1 MKSIQN
7 TQLRWVRDNLF
18 SSIGSTIL
26 TLITGYMVITA
37 YRGTVGFIFSPMRQW
52 PAITY
57 NMQLYMI
64 FNYMEE
70 ESWRAWASVGIA
82 LILAGITLGY
92 WNKGEKK
99 SFNKIV
105 VDLFKTFSTL
115 SVLVLLSPSETEIMN
130 NDGSREMV
138 QVISSNQR
146 MNFLIPIA
154 VVTLLSFLLSRFSLT
169 RAFNK
174 TKVFL
179 FYLSFP
185 VALGWIIKVP
195 TITFDT
201 AGERIEPD
209 LFLPVATTT
218 TIPWTILYVVL
229 WVSFFVGQFLQK
241 KEIKSL
247 KRTIPLSWL
256 VLPLYLFSWLY
267 KKPVIELDK
276 VLMNDIPG
284 VLIFSVIG
292 FLIIQYITDER
303 FSKYR
308 NYLAIGFFVTTAA
321 ILFLRIPFLFKV
333 LTFSVVLLL
342 LVAPAIANTKEG
354 KRQLLIVWL
363 VVIAVLAF
371 LLRGSG
377 SPTGIITPT
386 GSFLGGFS
394 LTWVLAIFGTY
405 VSFPFGVLLALGRTS
420 SLPMIRIICT
430 GIIEIVRSVPY
441 ITWLFFAS
449 VMLTVFMPEG
459 IEFNLIIRV
468 LIVTAF
474 FSGAY
479 FAENIRGGLQSISK
493 GQYDAANAIGMN
505 PFQRIFLIILP
516 QALRAVVPTL
526 VGSVITAFKDSSL
539 VAIIGLF
546 DTLRIATAVVP
557 TQSNPVNFVGT
568 QLDNLL
574 FIALFY
580 WIFCFSFSRRT
591 MKIEKKLG
599 LGER

>member
-185 VALGWIIKVP
+185 VALGWVIKVP

>member
-70 ESWRAWASVGIA
+70 ESWRAWASVGVA

-99 SFNKIV
+99 SFNQIV
-105 VDLFKTFSTL
+105 AGLFKTFSTL
-115 SVLVLLSPSETEIMN
+115 SVLVLLSPSETEVMH

-154 VVTLLSFLLSRFSLT
+154 VVTLLSFLLSRFSIT

-174 TKVFL
+174 TKVVL

-195 TITFDT
+195 TITFDA

-267 KKPVIELDK
+267 KKPVVELDK

-308 NYLAIGFFVTTAA
+308 NYLAAGFFATTAA

-459 IEFNLIIRV
+459 VEFNLIVRV

-505 PFQRIFLIILP
+505 PFQRIFLIVLP

-557 TQSNPVNFVGT
+557 TQSSPVNFVGT

-580 WIFCFSFSRRT
+580 WMFCFTFSRRS

>member
-7 TQLRWVRDNLF
+7 TQLRWIRDNLF

-26 TLITGYMVITA
+26 TLITGYMVIAA
-37 YRGTVGFIFSPMRQW
+37 YRGTVGFIFSPSRQW
-52 PAITY
+52 PAVTY

-64 FNYMEE
+64 FNYVEE
-70 ESWRAWASVGIA
+70 ESWRAWASVGVA
-82 LILAGITLGY
+82 LILAGITMGY

-99 SFNKIV
+99 SFNQIV
-105 VDLFKTFSTL
+105 AGLFKTFSTL

-138 QVISSNQR
+138 QVITSNQR

-154 VVTLLSFLLSRFSLT
+154 VVTLLLFLLSRFSIT
-169 RAFNK
+169 RVFNK
-174 TKVFL
+174 TKVVL

-195 TITFDT
+195 TITFDA

-209 LFLPVATTT
+209 LFLRVATTT

-229 WVSFFVGQFLQK
+229 WVSFFIGQFLQN

-267 KKPVIELDK
+267 KKPVVELDK

-292 FLIIQYITDER
+292 FFIIQYITDER

-308 NYLAIGFFVTTAA
+308 NYLAIVFSVTTAA

-342 LVAPAIANTKEG
+342 LVAPALANSKEG

-405 VSFPFGVLLALGRTS
+405 VAFPFGVLLALGRTS
-420 SLPMIRIICT
+420 SLPLIRIICT

-449 VMLTVFMPEG
+449 VMLTVFMPDG
-459 IEFNLIIRV
+459 VEFNLIIRV

-526 VGSVITAFKDSSL
+526 VGSIITAFKDSSL

-574 FIALFY
+574 FIAIFY
-580 WIFCFSFSRRT
+580 WMFCFTFSRRT
-591 MKIEKKLG
+591 MKIEKRLG

>member
-1 MKSIQN
+1 MRLIKN

-18 SSIGSTIL
+18 SSMGSTIL
-26 TLITGYMVITA
+26 SLITGYMTIVA
-37 YRGTVGFIFSPMRQW
+37 YRGTVGFILSPMRQW
-52 PAITY
+52 SAITY

-70 ESWRAWASVGIA
+70 ESWRAWASVGVA
-82 LILAGITLGY
+82 FVLAGITLGY
-92 WNKGEKK
+92 WNTGEKK
-99 SFNKIV
+99 SFNQIAGG
-105 VDLFKTFSTL
+105 LFKTFSTL
-115 SVLVLLSPSETEIMN
+115 SLLVLFSPSETEIMN
-130 NDGSREMV
+130 NDGSRAMV
-138 QVISSNQR
+138 EVISSNQR
-146 MNFLIPIA
+146 INFLIPIA
-154 VVTLLSFLLSRFSLT
+154 VVALLSFLLSRYSIT
-169 RAFNK
+169 RVFNK
-174 TKVFL
+174 TKVLL
-179 FYLSFP
+179 FYLGLP
-185 VALGWIIKVP
+185 VALGWIIKIP
-195 TITFDT
+195 TITFDA
-201 AGERIEPD
+201 AGARIKPD

-218 TIPWTILYVVL
+218 TIPWTILYGAL
-229 WVSFFVGQFLQK
+229 WASFFVGQFLQK

-267 KKPVIELDK
+267 KKPVIELNK

-284 VLIFSVIG
+284 FLIFSLIG
-292 FLIIQYITDER
+292 FLIIRYITDEK

-308 NYLAIGFFVTTAA
+308 NYLATGFFLATAA
-321 ILFLRIPFLFKV
+321 ILFLRIPFLIKV

-342 LVAPAIANTKEG
+342 LVAPSLANSKEG

-363 VVIAVLAF
+363 VAIAVLTF

-420 SLPMIRIICT
+420 SLPLIRIICT
-430 GIIEIVRSVPY
+430 GVIEIVRSVPY

-479 FAENIRGGLQSISK
+479 FAENIRGGLQSVSK
-493 GQYDAANAIGMN
+493 GQYEAANAIGMN

-546 DTLRIATAVVP
+546 DVLRIGSAVIP

-568 QLDNLL
+568 QLDNIL
-574 FIALFY
+574 FIAIFY
-580 WIFCFSFSRRT
+580 WIFCFTFSRRT